1 MVGNRELDAALDERR
16 SLPIEPATGV
26 IPFTSFDHPQDS
38 KAHTRR
44 GPATLDCR
52 CGDATREAHRRYDY
66 TQGLVGVKPV
76 YLPDERAFL
85 RYIEVPGDDPPLLWL
100 HGWQCSST
108 GELLPAAVRAPLR
121 GRRSLLID
129 FLGHG
134 YSDRPAD
141 FGYRRE
147 DHARTI
153 VALIDAL
160 GLSECGLV
168 GHSMGGAVGVHVAAA
183 RADRVSLLIMAEASI
198 DGGGDVPLG
207 GQSEDEFVERGFSE
221 LLEAQARKAEAQ
233 PGGLPAAHLG
243 ITRLVEP
250 RAIHREAVSMQHGT
264 DPSVRSLLRK
274 LEMPRWYLMGELS
287 DPEPDLQHD
296 LGAMGVEWKVVPNT
310 GHPMGLQNPDGLAQ
324 TVAEVLAASW
334 PR

>member
-1 MVGNRELDAALDERR
+1 MK
-16 SLPIEPATGV
+16 S
-26 IPFTSFDHPQDS
+26 
-38 KAHTRR
+38 
-44 GPATLDCR
+44 
-52 CGDATREAHRRYDY
+52 
-66 TQGLVGVKPV
+66 V
-76 YLPDERAFL
+76 YLPSDRAFV

-108 GELLPAAVRAPLR
+108 GELLPAAVQAPLR

-134 YSDRPAD
+134 YSDKPPD
-141 FGYRRE
+141 FAYRLE

-160 GLSECGLV
+160 VLSECGLV
-168 GHSMGGAVGVHVAAA
+168 GHSMGGGVGVHVATA
-183 RADRVSLLIMAEASI
+183 RANIVSLLVMAEGTI
-198 DGGGDVPLG
+198 DAGGEEPLG
-207 GQSEDEFVERGFSE
+207 GQTETQFVERGFNE
-221 LLEAQARKAEAQ
+221 LLEAQAKNAEAR

-250 RAIHREAVSMQHGT
+250 RALHREAVSLEGGT
-264 DPSVRSLLRK
+264 NPSVRSLLPK
-274 LEMPRWYLMGELS
+274 LQIPRWYLQGEES
-287 DPEPDLQHD
+287 GPELDLQQD
-296 LGAMGVEWKVVPNT
+296 LAAMGVGWRVVPKT